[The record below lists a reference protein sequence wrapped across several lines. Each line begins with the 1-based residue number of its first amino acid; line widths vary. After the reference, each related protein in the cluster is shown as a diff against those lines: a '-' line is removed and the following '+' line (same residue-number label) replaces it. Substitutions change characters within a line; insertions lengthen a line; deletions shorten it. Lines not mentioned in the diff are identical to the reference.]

1 MGFQANADA
10 GAPPLAQGSA
20 PAKLILMG
28 EHAVVH
34 GFPAVA
40 LPVPALAAT
49 VVAWQT
55 PGPLRLHSPVFTGPI
70 AEAAAV
76 PAAARGLAAAA
87 RQALAMLGRPADG
100 LTLEVRSEVP
110 MGAGLGS
117 SAAVAVALVRAIYAA
132 CGRTPSE
139 EALLVLAHRAE
150 TEAHGTPSGVDSHTS
165 ALGRPIC
172 YVQGQGARRLAL
184 PRPLYLVV
192 ADSGRPGH
200 TGEAVQAVAARL
212 RSEPT
217 ATRDR
222 LERLG
227 QLAEAVVRALE
238 SGVVEA
244 AGPLFDA
251 AHGELAELGVS
262 DAGLDRLVAA
272 ARLAG
277 ARGAKLTGG
286 GRGGCIV
293 ALAADAAEQERL
305 VSALTAAGAARVWR
319 VTQPPV
325 EKADS

>member
-10 GAPPLAQGSA
+10 SAPPLAQGSA

-40 LPVPALAAT
+40 LPMPALEAT

-76 PAAARGLAAAA
+76 PASARGLAVAA

-100 LTLEVRSEVP
+100 LTLEVRSDVP

-132 CGRTPSE
+132 FGRTPTE

-150 TEAHGTPSGVDSHTS
+150 TEAHGTPSGVDSHAS
-165 ALGRPIC
+165 AIGQPIC
-172 YVQGQGARRLAL
+172 YVQGHGARRLVL
-184 PRPLYLVV
+184 PKPLHLVV

-200 TGEAVQAVAARL
+200 TGEAVSAVAARL
-212 RSEPT
+212 RSDS
-217 ATRDR
+217 TRTRER

-227 QLAEAVVRALE
+227 QLAEAVVRSLGA
-238 SGVVEA
+238 GQVEA
-244 AGPLFDA
+244 IGPLFDA

-262 DAGLDRLVAA
+262 DAGLDALVAA

-293 ALAADAAEQERL
+293 VLATDAAEQDRL
-305 VSALTAAGAARVWR
+305 AIALTKAGAARVWR
-319 VTQPPV
+319 VTQPQV
-325 EKADS
+325 KDMGS